1 MTYWSHCSRKVRKI
15 LRIIAFLLY
24 LRCLNKTFF
33 HVMKYNQLF
42 AELTAAGCSV
52 HRHGANHDIWF
63 SPLTGNHD
71 IWFSPLTGNRF
82 PLPRHGGQEVPKRM
96 ERKARKVLLGE

>member
-1 MTYWSHCSRKVRKI
+1 
-15 LRIIAFLLY
+15 
-24 LRCLNKTFF
+24 
-33 HVMKYNQLF
+33 MKYNQLF

-52 HRHGANHDIWF
+52 LRHG
-63 SPLTGNHD
+63 SNHD

-82 PLPRHGGQEVPKRM
+82 SLPRHGGQEVPKGM